1 MTIDPRISIIT
12 LGVAHIETSSAF
24 YERLGFVRSS
34 VSRPDAALFQLRG
47 LVLALY
53 PRTVLAEEVGA
64 VVGEKTFS
72 CMTLTY
78 LVTSAAGV
86 DAVLRFAV
94 SCGGRLLRSPMRA
107 EWGGYSGYFADPDGH
122 IWEIAHN
129 PGAVLSAQGHLVL
142 PR

>member
-1 MTIDPRISIIT
+1 MAIDPRISIIT

-34 VSRPDAALFQLRG
+34 VSRPDVTLFQLRG

-53 PRTVLAEEVGA
+53 PRAVLAEEVG
-64 VVGEKTFS
+64 VEVGEKSFPCITI
-72 CMTLTY
+72 TH
-78 LVTSAAGV
+78 LVSSAAGV

-94 SCGGRLLRSPMRA
+94 SCGATLLRAPVRA

-129 PGAVLSAQGHLVL
+129 PMAVLSAQGHLVL